1 MKDDSFFFLCTKEKF
16 CDRKI
21 QHMHEKLYWKD
32 FPINPDGT
40 YIISTQNICTSRHG
54 SHMQR
59 VTAFLMNFQ
68 SEASTLE
75 KCYEYHLETDTM
87 LGVGGAGFTLRYH
100 FVFSLSWL
108 KQSFSL
114 LFHH

>member
-1 MKDDSFFFLCTKEKF
+1 
-16 CDRKI
+16 
-21 QHMHEKLYWKD
+21 
-32 FPINPDGT
+32 
-40 YIISTQNICTSRHG
+40 
-54 SHMQR
+54 MQR

-100 FVFSLSWL
+100 FVFSLS
-108 KQSFSL
+108 
-114 LFHH
+114 